1 MQAKEYLIHGK
12 LDVHAMDHQELEEVL
27 TEAEQ
32 AVEVAVLL
40 DPPESQHH

>member
-1 MQAKEYLIHGK
+1 MQDKEYLIRGK
-12 LDVHAMDHQELEEVL
+12 LDVHAMDHQELEEVV

-40 DPPESQHH
+40 DPPEPRGH